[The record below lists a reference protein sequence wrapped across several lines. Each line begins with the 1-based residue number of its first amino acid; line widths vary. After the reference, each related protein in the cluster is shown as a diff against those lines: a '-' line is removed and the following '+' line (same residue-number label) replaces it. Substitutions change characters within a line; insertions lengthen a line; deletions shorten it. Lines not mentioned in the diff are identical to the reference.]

1 MHSSKFD
8 FRPIIIVS
16 TTKMLIICAD
26 EIAKV
31 HHHKFLFPKR
41 KSAGQE
47 AIGAARKGVND
58 YSYIE

>member
-1 MHSSKFD
+1 
-8 FRPIIIVS
+8 
-16 TTKMLIICAD
+16 MLIICTD

-31 HHHKFLFPKR
+31 HHHKYLFPKR